1 MQTIAQFVQCGMNP
15 VEVGNRNHEKVE
27 ACHFISDSCVKLN
40 HKRQVDEVL
49 RMNYQA
55 LLHEPK
61 TQLGFA
67 NPDGSITLRMRTAAD
82 DVKGVTLIYGD
93 KYIWANKCKADM
105 EKICTDGT
113 FDYYEATVRAP
124 FNRLAYYFEVHGKH
138 PKLCYYTE
146 WGPSET
152 IDEAEIDLM
161 FFNFPYVNKEDIH
174 TVPEWI
180 DAAIFYQIFPERFGN
195 GDKSNDRAGVVP
207 WDSMPTRDNFFG
219 GDLKGIADHVDHLAD
234 LGINAIYMTPIFE
247 SPSNHKYNT
256 TDYFKIDPEFGTLED
271 FKDLVKK
278 CHDKNIKVVLDA
290 VFNHSGF
297 MFEQFQDVVKH
308 GEKSKY
314 KDWFHIHSFP
324 VSTDPLG
331 YEAFAFE
338 AYMPKL
344 NTGNPEVI
352 DYLCKVA
359 TYWIEEAD
367 IDGWRL
373 DVANEVDHEFWRT
386 FKKAVRGA
394 KKDAYIVGEIWHN
407 AKPWLLGDQFDGAMN
422 YPFTRA
428 CLNYFAYGNTDTDT
442 FKKLINATYVRNT
455 KEANKAMLNILDSHD
470 TPRFLTRCGAN
481 LGRLKLGAL
490 FQMSFVGAPS
500 VYYGTEIGMEGEQ
513 DPDCRRAM
521 NWNEAEWNQDVYT
534 FYKEVIALRKNRASM
549 RTEKIEWLETHNEH
563 ILAYVKHAESD
574 KTLIIMNNSEKKSHG
589 EIKGIQLSENSFITG
604 KSKYKLHKTSIE
616 FEMKPFEFLL
626 FDIQN

>member
-1 MQTIAQFVQCGMNP
+1 
-15 VEVGNRNHEKVE
+15 
-27 ACHFISDSCVKLN
+27 
-40 HKRQVDEVL
+40 
-49 RMNYQA
+49 MNYQA

-93 KYIWANKCKADM
+93 KYIWAEKSTIDM
-105 EKICTDGT
+105 EKICTDGV

-146 WGPSET
+146 WGPSEK
-152 IDEAEIDLM
+152 INESEIDLM

-180 DAAIFYQIFPERFGN
+180 DSAIFYQIFPERFGN
-195 GDKSNDRAGVVP
+195 GDKSNDREGVVP

-219 GDLKGIADHVDHLAD
+219 GDLRGITDHVDHLAE

-256 TDYFKIDPEFGTLED
+256 TDYFKIDPEFGTLDD
-271 FKDLVKK
+271 FKALVKK
-278 CHDKNIKVVLDA
+278 CHDKGIKVVLDA

-297 MFEQFQDVVKH
+297 MFEQFQDVLKN
-308 GEKSKY
+308 GEKSKF
-314 KDWFHIHSFP
+314 KDWFHIHDFP
-324 VSTDPLG
+324 VRTEPLG

-352 DYLCKVA
+352 AYLSKVA

-373 DVANEVDHEFWRT
+373 DVANEVDHEFWRV
-386 FKKAVRGA
+386 FKKAVRTA

-470 TPRFLTRCGAN
+470 TPRFLTRCGGN
-481 LGRLKLGAL
+481 IGRLKLGAL
-490 FQMSFVGAPS
+490 FQMSFIGAPS

-521 NWNEAEWNQDVYT
+521 KWNKEAWNQDVYA
-534 FYKEVIALRKNRASM
+534 FYKEVIDLRKRRPSM

-563 ILAYVKHAESD
+563 ILAYVKHAEGE

-589 EIKGIQLSENSFITG
+589 EIKGIALNENSFITG
-604 KSKYKLHKTSIE
+604 KGKYKLHKTSVE
-616 FEMKPFEFLL
+616 LDMKPFEFLL

>member
-1 MQTIAQFVQCGMNP
+1 MNQ
-15 VEVGNRNHEKVE
+15 H
-27 ACHFISDSCVKLN
+27 
-40 HKRQVDEVL
+40 
-49 RMNYQA
+49 A

-67 NPDGSITLRMRTAAD
+67 SPDGTITLRMRTAAD
-82 DVKGVTLIYGD
+82 DVKRVNLIYGD
-93 KYIWANKCKADM
+93 KYIWADRVTQDM
-105 EKICTDGT
+105 EKLCTDGM
-113 FDYYEATVRAP
+113 FDYYEAVVKAP
-124 FNRLAYYFEVHGKH
+124 YNRLAYYFEVFGKHGKVS
-138 PKLCYYTE
+138 YYTE
-146 WGPSET
+146 WGPSDH
-152 IDEAEIDLM
+152 IDEKEIDLM

-180 DAAIFYQIFPERFGN
+180 DKAIFYQIFPERFAN
-195 GDKSNDRAGVVP
+195 GDKTNDREGVVP

-234 LGINAIYMTPIFE
+234 LGINAIYMTPIFQ

-256 TDYFKIDPEFGTLED
+256 TDYLKIDPEFGTLED

-278 CHDKNIKVVLDA
+278 CHEKGIKVVLDA

-297 MFEQFQDVVKH
+297 LFEEFQDVVKN
-308 GEKSKY
+308 GENSAF

-352 DYLCKVA
+352 AYLSKVA
-359 TYWIEEAD
+359 RYWIEEAD

-373 DVANEVDHEFWRT
+373 DVANEVDHEFWRI
-386 FKKAVRGA
+386 FKKEVRAA

-428 CLNYFAYGNTDTDT
+428 CLNYFAYGNTDTET

-455 KEANKAMLNILDSHD
+455 EQANKAMLNILDSHD
-470 TPRFLTRCGAN
+470 TPRFLTKCGAN
-481 LGRLKLGAL
+481 MGRFKLGVL

-500 VYYGTEIGMEGEQ
+500 VYYGSEIGMEGEQ
-513 DPDCRRAM
+513 DPDCRRTM
-521 NWNEAEWNQDVYT
+521 RWDQKDWNEEVYS
-534 FYKEVIALRKNRASM
+534 FYREVISLRKRRPSM
-549 RTEKIEWLETHNEH
+549 RSEKIEWIDTHNAH
-563 ILAYVKHAESD
+563 ILGYIKHGKED
-574 KTLIIMNNSEKKSHG
+574 KTLILMNNSDKKASG
-589 EIKGIQLSENSFITG
+589 ELKSIAFNENSFIAGNG
-604 KSKYKLHKTSIE
+604 KFKVHKNSVDI
-616 FEMKPFEFLL
+616 EMKPFEYLL
-626 FDIQN
+626 FDL